1 MKNKGCRTRGS
12 RTSAAKLLETPS
24 PEKSP
29 KSPKSAILTDSSS
42 KRSRKKTIAIGT
54 TSSSAALFESPSHSH
69 FPPKTFASISD
80 LKQMASSR
88 LDDLKRH
95 VDHSHSQIVKDLDA
109 FHTRLHKRFKIQNEA
124 CQKVSD
130 EAEKEHKKISERIS
144 QSQEAIMSS
153 YVEFMADV
161 QANASIACKTSI
173 TKLSQSF
180 EKAIDGLRS
189 RYGVSSS

>member
-1 MKNKGCRTRGS
+1 MSNFIRCRTRGS

-24 PEKSP
+24 PE

-54 TSSSAALFESPSHSH
+54 TSTSSAALFESPSNSH

-95 VDHSHSQIVKDLDA
+95 
-109 FHTRLHKRFKIQNEA
+109 NEA

-130 EAEKEHKKISERIS
+130 EAEKEYKKISERIT

-161 QANASIACKTSI
+161 QANASNVSNLQTVTWFVDISACKTSI
-173 TKLSQSF
+173 TKLSQSS